1 MEIVVKKWGSSLGIV
16 IPKVIAKDLNLK
28 DGSSLDIKDNN
39 GSIIISPKKNSLS
52 DMISKINDS
61 NIHNEVDSGNSSGKE
76 IW

>member
-28 DGSSLDIKDNN
+28 DGSSLEIKDKN
-39 GSIIISPKKNSLS
+39 GNIIISPKKNSLS
-52 DMISKINDS
+52 EMISKISDS
-61 NIHNEVDSGNSSGKE
+61 NIHNEVEFGNPSGKE